1 MERTT
6 EVVRRIVESGKSVT
20 WTYEEWTRRAME
32 LASLGEDGRPLFHL
46 LAQMDEEKYN
56 RRENDRKFTYCLR
69 HQRRGG
75 RTIASFF
82 YENANGGGRS
92 ALELSALGRS
102 ALELSALELSA
113 LGRSALGRSALEL
126 SALGSAENGSEGLL
140 ETRWNEWEGRREAA
154 ESAFCR
160 SMVATGTMSRGE
172 MDEAV
177 RLYRL
182 EATAEGAIVFGQ
194 RDRQGRLREAHVM
207 HYLPDGHRD
216 HGRPPCPLSWLM
228 KNRWRD
234 RDGRP
239 LLPPGLKSNACLFGL
254 HLTGE
259 HPEAPVAIV
268 ESEKTAIICS
278 QWLKAE
284 GFLWLATGGSSG
296 LSVERLRPL
305 QGRRIILFPDTD
317 PKGETF
323 RRWRSVAIE
332 AWERL
337 RLSVGI
343 SDVLERMA
351 STEEKERKI
360 DIGDWKNE
368 TLRYENDK
376 K

>member
-82 YENANGGGRS
+82 YENANGGGR
-92 ALELSALGRS
+92 R
-102 ALELSALELSA
+102 
-113 LGRSALGRSALEL
+113 ALEL
-126 SALGSAENGSEGLL
+126 SALGSAENGSGGLL

-154 ESAFCR
+154 ESEFCR
-160 SMVATGTMSRGE
+160 SMVATGTMSQDE

-216 HGRPPCPLSWLM
+216 H
-228 KNRWRD
+228 
-234 RDGRP
+234 GRP

-305 QGRRIILFPDTD
+305 QGRRIILLPDTD

-368 TLRYENDK
+368 TLRYENDNENGYENV
-376 K
+376 

>member
-1 MERTT
+1 MDTMERAT

-92 ALELSALGRS
+92 ALGR
-102 ALELSALELSA
+102 
-113 LGRSALGRSALEL
+113 RALEL
-126 SALGSAENGSEGLL
+126 SALGSAENGSGGLL

-154 ESAFCR
+154 ESEFCR
-160 SMVATGTMSRGE
+160 SMVATGTMSQDE

-332 AWERL
+332 VWERL

-368 TLRYENDK
+368 TLRYENDNENGYENV
-376 K
+376 

>member
-1 MERTT
+1 MDTMERAT
-6 EVVRRIVESGKSVT
+6 EVVKRIVESGRSVT
-20 WTYEEWTRRAME
+20 WTYEEWTQRAME

-82 YENANGGGRS
+82 YENDKAYENENLNHNLNEEKKRKRKDDN
-92 ALELSALGRS
+92 LK
-102 ALELSALELSA
+102 
-113 LGRSALGRSALEL
+113 
-126 SALGSAENGSEGLL
+126 ENGNGDEGLL

-154 ESAFCR
+154 ESEFYR
-160 SMVATGTMSRGE
+160 SMVATGMMSREE
-172 MDEAV
+172 MDEAA

-207 HYLPDGHRD
+207 HYLQDGHRD
-216 HGRPPCPLSWLM
+216 HNRPPCPLSWLM

-234 RDGRP
+234 RDGQP
-239 LLPPGLKSNACLFGL
+239 LLPSGLRSNACLFGL

-317 PKGETF
+317 PKGDAF

-360 DIGDWKNE
+360 DIGDWRNE
-368 TLRYENDK
+368 TLRYENELSD
-376 K
+376 